1 MTNPPQR
8 QTVVIG
14 AGLGG
19 LAAALRLRAAGHCV
33 TVIEQSE
40 YAGGK
45 CGFYERDGFRFNTG
59 PSVLTLPAVL
69 QDLFQ
74 ACGKDMQDYL
84 QLEAVEPG
92 CRYFFADGM
101 RFDAPGTLE
110 GFRQAIAKSF
120 PKELDNFD
128 RFARY
133 THKLWDISGPVFLH
147 NPLAL
152 RTLARVPW
160 GRLLRGALA
169 LAPVTMHRA
178 NRHFFKD
185 PRLIQLFDRYATYN
199 GSDPYRTPA
208 TFNVISHVE
217 LAFGSWRCV
226 GGMYGLVEALM
237 RLCQDTGVDVRLRTA
252 VDRIAFGRSNRL
264 QGLHLRNSGFV
275 PADSVVVNADAV
287 GALTGPLFSEHSKQQ
302 SWRKRFARTEVS
314 GSGFVIL
321 AALQHDRADIAAHN
335 VFFSDDY
342 PREFRE
348 QFSKPGSPLRKP
360 TIYLHRMHGTAQRPA
375 APAGKEG
382 WFLLLNAP
390 SLDRFSD
397 WQSQKAVIADS
408 VFETLQRQSIGFS
421 SSDVEWHH
429 IRTPDF
435 FQQRLSAWHG
445 SLYGP
450 ASNHPLSAFF
460 RVKNQLHKG
469 SVAFAGGSAHPGG
482 GIPLVLLSGQHAANS
497 ILSG

>member
-19 LAAALRLRAAGHCV
+19 LAAALRLRAKGHFV
-33 TVIEQSE
+33 TVLEQSE
-40 YAGGK
+40 FAGGK
-45 CGFYERDGFRFNTG
+45 CGIYERDGFRFDTG

-69 QDLFQ
+69 ADLFH
-74 ACGKDMQDYL
+74 ACGKRLEDYC

-92 CRYFFADGM
+92 CRYFFSDGM
-101 RFDAPGTLE
+101 CFDAPGTLE
-110 GFRQAIAKSF
+110 GFRAAIAEHF
-120 PKELDNFD
+120 PAERHNFD
-128 RFARY
+128 RYARY
-133 THKLWDISGPVFLH
+133 TRQLWDISGPVFLN

-152 RTLARVPW
+152 RTLLRVPW

-178 NRHFFKD
+178 NRYFFKD

-226 GGMYGLVEALM
+226 GGMYALVESLVQ
-237 RLCQDTGVDVRLRTA
+237 LCQERGVDVRLRTA
-252 VDRIAFGRSNRL
+252 VERIAFGRGNRL
-264 QGLHLRNSGFV
+264 QGVHLRNSGFI

-287 GALTGPLFSEHSKQQ
+287 SALTGPLFSEHSQQ
-302 SWRKRFARTEVS
+302 KRWHKRFARTEVS
-314 GSGFVIL
+314 GSGFVVL
-321 AALQHDRADIAAHN
+321 AAIKHNQAKIAAHN

-348 QFSKPGSPLRKP
+348 QFAKPGQALSKP
-360 TIYLHRMHGTAQRPA
+360 TVYLHRMHGTPERPA
-375 APAGKEG
+375 APAGMDG

-397 WQSQKAVIADS
+397 WEEQKNTITDAALN
-408 VFETLQRQSIGFS
+408 TLQSHRIDFSATDVLWRQ
-421 SSDVEWHH
+421 
-429 IRTPDF
+429 IRTPEF
-435 FQQRLSAWHG
+435 FESRLSAWHG

-450 ASNHPLSAFF
+450 ASNHPLAAFF
-460 RVKNQLHKG
+460 RVKNSLQKG
-469 SVAFAGGSAHPGG
+469 SIAFAGGSAHPGG
-482 GIPLVLLSGQHAANS
+482 GIPLVLLSGQQAANS
-497 ILSG
+497 LS